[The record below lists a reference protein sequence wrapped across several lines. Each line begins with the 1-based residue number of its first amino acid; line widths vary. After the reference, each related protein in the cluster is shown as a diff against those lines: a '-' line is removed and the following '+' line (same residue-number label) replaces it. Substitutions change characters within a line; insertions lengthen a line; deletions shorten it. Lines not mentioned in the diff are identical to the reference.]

1 MQLLGSLFTL
11 PRFVKE
17 ANVEPDN
24 RGSEAEKPE
33 STWVMLNSGKEDVM
47 SCLMCFFLYVCFLN
61 WLTSYLYN
69 SQHFTACGP
78 KSDLPEH
85 TSIVFIVC
93 QAPKQGLS
101 KEQRQLRG

>member
-1 MQLLGSLFTL
+1 MQPLGSLFTL

-17 ANVEPDN
+17 ANVKPDN

-47 SCLMCFFLYVCFLN
+47 FDVFFLYVCFLN
-61 WLTSYLYN
+61 WLTGYLYN

-78 KSDLPEH
+78 KFDLPEH

-101 KEQRQLRG
+101 TEQRQLRG